1 MHHLTGKTAL
11 VTGSSRGIGKA
22 IAMTLAT
29 HGARLALHSRSAS
42 GEAERLRALLPG
54 SGHISVHADLMD
66 ASAVA
71 RMVEQV
77 HREFSTIDIL
87 VNNAGIFDLHPLKGL
102 SYESWQDAW
111 HRTIGTNLIGAAN
124 TCYCVIRHM
133 QASGGGRIINVSS
146 RGAFRGEPEAPAYGA
161 SKAGMN
167 AMSQSLAKALAPD
180 HILVFAVAPGFVR
193 TERIEPL
200 LTGERGRDILSQSPF
215 GRIARPE
222 EVAETV
228 LFLAGEAPEFLSGC
242 IIDINGAS
250 YLRT

>member
-11 VTGSSRGIGKA
+11 VTGASRGIGKA
-22 IAMTLAT
+22 IATTLAA
-29 HGARLALHSRSAS
+29 HGARLALHYRSTQE
-42 GEAERLRALLPG
+42 EAERLRASLAG
-54 SGHISVHADLMD
+54 SGHMNARADLMD
-66 ASAVA
+66 PAAVA

-77 HREFSTIDIL
+77 HQEFGRIDIL

-124 TCYCVIRHM
+124 TSFCVIRHM
-133 QASGGGRIINVSS
+133 QAGSGGRIINVSS

-167 AMSQSLAKALAPD
+167 AMSQSLAKALAAD
-180 HILVFAVAPGFVR
+180 RILVFAVAPGFVR

-200 LTGERGRDILSQSPF
+200 LKGERGQDIMSQSPF
-215 GRIARPE
+215 GRIATPE

-228 LFLAGEAPEFLSGC
+228 LFLASEAPEFLSGC